1 MTAQATPFPLYGFV
15 AGDVLGLV
23 VLVRPEETVAEL
35 AHKLLEAAIVR
46 VGKVEAADVWF
57 RGEKLDPRHCIGET
71 SLSALDRVDVRPR
84 GASSPRAG

>member
-1 MTAQATPFPLYGFV
+1 MTVQPAPIPVYGFV

-35 AHKLLEAAIVR
+35 ARKLLEAAAVR

-57 RGEKLDPRHCIGET
+57 KGAKLDPRHCIGET
-71 SLSALDRVDVRPR
+71 SLAALDRVDVRPR
-84 GASSPRAG
+84 AT

>member
-35 AHKLLEAAIVR
+35 ARKLLEAAVVR
-46 VGKVEAADVWF
+46 VGNVDVADVWF
-57 RGEKLDPRHCIGET
+57 RGAKLDPRHCIGET
-71 SLSALDRVDVRPR
+71 ALAALDRVDVCPR
-84 GASSPRAG
+84 VT